1 MAKNK
6 PVAQFYD
13 ERLHEMLRYKRPHQ
27 SQTEA
32 QWIERFL
39 MPYEPTNFEDAA
51 YVIVVQNHDGS
62 DSRVMFSCHTDTVHR
77 GPGMQR
83 IRYDSTKQCYFKD
96 DKEPL
101 GADDAAGAWVMLE
114 MIDAGV
120 PGTYMFHRGEEC
132 GGLGSK
138 YIASKHT
145 DFLDMHDYA
154 IAFDRR
160 GSTSVITHQGYGRCC
175 SDEFAQALADAIN
188 EDGVSMYAPDDT
200 GVFTDTA
207 NYTEDIPECTNLACG
222 YANEHSGN
230 ETLHLPTLFALR
242 DACLRID
249 WASLPVAR
257 DPAVVE
263 RYDFNKLYGG
273 YDFGGYDYKTTG
285 SGKGAAYKLLY
296 TMSRSEMLDMAYSD
310 PETFVAMVREE
321 LFDEVPKRS
330 ARDDYEIGDYESSF
344 KYY

>member
-1 MAKNK
+1 
-6 PVAQFYD
+6 
-13 ERLHEMLRYKRPHQ
+13 
-27 SQTEA
+27 
-32 QWIERFL
+32 
-39 MPYEPTNFEDAA
+39 
-51 YVIVVQNHDGS
+51 
-62 DSRVMFSCHTDTVHR
+62 
-77 GPGMQR
+77 MQR
-83 IRYDSTKQCYFKD
+83 IRYDSTKQCYFKG
-96 DKEPL
+96 DKQPL

-132 GGLGSK
+132 GGLGSRH
-138 YIASKHT
+138 IANKHT
-145 DFLDMHDYA
+145 DFLEMHDYA

-175 SDEFAQALADAIN
+175 SDAFAQALADAIN
-188 EDGVSMYAPDDT
+188 DDGVSMYMPDDT

-207 NYTEDIPECTNLACG
+207 NYTDDIPECTNLSCG

-263 RYDFNKLYGG
+263 KYDFNKLYGG
-273 YDFGGYDYKTTG
+273 YDFGAYDYKTTG

-296 TMSRSEMLDMAYSD
+296 TMSRSEMLDMAYTD
-310 PETFVAMVREE
+310 PETFVALVREE

-330 ARDDYEIGDYESSF
+330 TYDDHEIGDYESSL